1 MIADP
6 ALGMD
11 ITQMGILTS
20 IFPIAYGVSKFV
32 SGNLSDQF
40 SPRLML
46 GGGLLMTGLS
56 VTAFGM
62 SSSLMM
68 FSIFYAFN
76 GLFQGL
82 GAPSCAKLLTTW
94 YATKERGTF
103 WGLWNISHNLG
114 GLSAPIITSTV
125 AMAFGWR
132 YGFWVTGGIGILVG
146 VVLLI
151 FCRDSPE
158 AAGFPPVELPEKK
171 ILKQANSTDAQES
184 VAAEPEKLSVM
195 DNLMQNVLS
204 NPSVWVLAMTF
215 FCVYIV
221 RQGVGSWINVYLM
234 QTKGIPDLSLTSRC
248 LAALELGGLGGSIV
262 AGRLSD
268 YLIRKNPLKGAVG
281 QRVRVVMLYLTMLIG
296 CLMTWQYV
304 VPSGFYPNLI
314 AAFCVGFC
322 IYGPQMLVGLCG
334 AEVVGRNSVGA
345 SEGFLG
351 IIAYLGGA
359 CAGYPLS
366 QVIRYKS
373 WDGAF
378 FTFVVAAATAVL
390 LLIPLRN
397 ARSFV
402 QCDDEEEEYVE
413 VAPA

>member
-1 MIADP
+1 MMIADP
-6 ALGMD
+6 SLGMD

-46 GGGLLMTGLS
+46 GGGLLMTGVA
-56 VTAFGM
+56 VTAFGF
-62 SSSLMM
+62 SSSLWL
-68 FSIFYAFN
+68 FALFYAFN

-82 GAPSCAKLLTTW
+82 GAPSCAKLLTAW

-114 GLSAPIITSTV
+114 GLSAPIITSSV

-132 YGFWVTGGIGILVG
+132 YGFWVSGAIGIAVG
-146 VVLLI
+146 ALLLA
-151 FCRDSPE
+151 FNRDSPE
-158 AAGFPPVELPEKK
+158 AAGYPPVELPEKQK
-171 ILKQANSTDAQES
+171 TTLKEGSA
-184 VAAEPEKLSVM
+184 AAEPEEKLSVR

-204 NPSVWVLAMTF
+204 NPSVWVLAVTF

-248 LAALELGGLGGSIV
+248 LAALEAGGLAGSLV

-268 YLIRKNPLKGAVG
+268 YLIKANPTKGAVG
-281 QRVRVVMLYLTMLIG
+281 QRVRVVMLYLTLLIG
-296 CLMTWQYV
+296 MLLTWQYV
-304 VPSGFYPNLI
+304 VPMGFYPNLV
-314 AAFCVGFC
+314 AAFFVGFC

-334 AEVVGRNSVGA
+334 AEIVGRNSVGA

-378 FTFVVAAATAVL
+378 FTFVAAAAAAVL
-390 LLIPLRN
+390 LLVPIRN
-397 ARSFV
+397 AKSFV
-402 QCDDEEEEYVE
+402 QLDDEEEEEE
-413 VAPA
+413 VDREA